1 MTLVEIR
8 KKMSKKKKIAILGCG
23 WVGNALKE
31 QLESKGHEVNCLS
44 RDVGMDTLVG
54 FYAADAIV
62 IAIPPSDT
70 YLDAIEDV
78 YFSASLEEAL
88 DTQFILLSSISFY
101 DNKKIIVEAE
111 ELAKIKDENTVI
123 LRLGGLMGYD
133 RVAGKYTAGK
143 TVEDGRTNYVHR
155 DDVVGIIDSVI
166 EQKLKAKILNVVAPV
181 QSTKKE
187 IYTKNSE
194 EFGFKKTNFFENIG
208 KEKSLDAKGV
218 ETVLNYTFKNP
229 NVMEFWEK

>member
-1 MTLVEIR
+1 
-8 KKMSKKKKIAILGCG
+8 MSKKKKIAILGCG

-31 QLESKGHEVNCLS
+31 ELESKGHEVNCLS

-78 YFSASLEEAL
+78 YFSASLEESL

-155 DDVVGIIDSVI
+155 DDVVGIIENVI
-166 EQKLKAKILNVVAPV
+166 DQRVKAKILNVVAPV

-187 IYTKNSE
+187 IYIKNSE
-194 EFGFKKTNFFENIG
+194 EFGFKKTNFSENIG

-218 ETVLNYTFKNP
+218 ETVLNYTFKKP